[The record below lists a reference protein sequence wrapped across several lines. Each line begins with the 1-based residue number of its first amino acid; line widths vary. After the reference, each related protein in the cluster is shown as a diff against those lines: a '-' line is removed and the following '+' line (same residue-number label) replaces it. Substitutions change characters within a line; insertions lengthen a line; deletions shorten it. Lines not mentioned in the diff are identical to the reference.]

1 MPNPETPTPDRPQTA
16 ADTDMTATEKMAAAL
31 QWLRDK
37 SLFSEGDYRAHVI
50 REALAAYEAEQAA
63 RRRFKVVLE
72 PHGTGTYSYR
82 ASLCGIDGAPIRTGH
97 GAVEA
102 FWSNRVG
109 AVKDLASIALAMLP
123 SADYMDALLA
133 VHAALSDLDGAKG
146 QEEGCGG

>member
-1 MPNPETPTPDRPQTA
+1 MPNPETPTPDRPQG
-16 ADTDMTATEKMAAAL
+16 AAL
-31 QWLRDK
+31 AGHTAGTMNCLLRAFIADNDD
-37 SLFSEGDYRAHVI
+37 LNLDLWDTQV

-63 RRRFKVVLE
+63 RRRFKVVVE
-72 PHGTGTYSYR
+72 PHGTGTDSYR

-133 VHAALSDLDGAKG
+133 VHAALENLDGAKG
-146 QEEGCGG
+146 EEEGCGG